1 MKTVW
6 TRLEVKG
13 SHSLGRYD
21 VGKSL
26 MLYLPLCLEWGSEY
40 NDLIFWQEGKKVG
53 MRSQIFAFASVYINR
68 LMSEFVY
75 PDPLVLT
82 FLQ

>member
-1 MKTVW
+1 MLV
-6 TRLEVKG
+6 
-13 SHSLGRYD
+13 
-21 VGKSL
+21 KSL
-26 MLYLPLCLEWGSEY
+26 MLYLPLCLEWVRNTNG
-40 NDLIFWQEGKKVG
+40 LIFWQEGKKVG